1 MQKANKILG
10 YIITAYCALGAL
22 AIALMMLHIAAD
34 VFSTFLFNRPLP
46 GTIPIVS
53 QYYMVIA
60 TFLPLAMVE
69 RKAGHVS
76 VEILVQRFPQKLQG
90 ALGALALAL
99 GVVVFGLLTWC
110 AWLEALKKHA
120 IGTFSY
126 EEAFKIPTW
135 PSYYILPLGTGLL
148 VAVMLYKL
156 VRYFI
161 GGENTHST
169 DAF

>member
-1 MQKANKILG
+1 MQKISNLIG
-10 YIITAYCALGAL
+10 YVITAYCALGAL
-22 AIALMMLHIAAD
+22 AITLMMLHIAAD
-34 VFSTFLFNRPLP
+34 VISTFVFNRPLP

-60 TFLPLAMVE
+60 TFLPLAFVE

-76 VEILVQRFPQKLQG
+76 VEILVQRFPKKVQG
-90 ALGALALAL
+90 ALAAAAIVL
-99 GVVVFGLLTWC
+99 GVVIFSLITWR
-110 AWLEALKKHA
+110 AWLEAMKKHA

-135 PSYYILPLGTGLL
+135 PSYYILPLGTGLMT
-148 VAVMLYKL
+148 VVMLYKL
-156 VRYFI
+156 ARYFI
-161 GGENTHST
+161 GGKDTYPT